1 VIRNPEK
8 SPIHFPASCREK
20 VNPSAIVNI
29 ESAGRITVQLQT
41 IDIPSTPWSVIF
53 AHPPSRITYT
63 VPIENGSSIAFA
75 IGILPDAWEKIPQ
88 MKIAKLKRII

>member
-1 VIRNPEK
+1 VRRNPEK
-8 SPIHFPASCREK
+8 FPVHFSASCREK
-20 VNPSAIVNI
+20 MNPSTIVNI

-41 IDIPSTPWSVIF
+41 IDIPSTPGSVIF